1 MAHEN
6 RCYILIY
13 HLLPIPITTKKVIWN
28 RGTELQVDPRHSEWL
43 KLMSSLFFN
52 KHLVPSHE
60 TSSKWQ
66 VSLKNHIYIYMYI
79 YIYIWWHQDDGSLR
93 LQILKYMSRNMSCIN
108 LNVKHVPHRTDQTVS
123 VAQRNSLLRC
133 GVELTWSAAGG
144 HRVPSGNWNSYSK
157 WPFIVIVDILIK
169 NGDFP
174 ELC

>member
-1 MAHEN
+1 MKTDAIYWFIIFYLYLLLQKRWFEIAELSFKL
-6 RCYILIY
+6 ILD
-13 HLLPIPITTKKVIWN
+13 IPNGWNSWVACSSINIWS
-28 RGTELQVDPRHSEWL
+28 RPMKHPRNGKFHW
-43 KLMSSLFFN
+43 K
-52 KHLVPSHE
+52 
-60 TSSKWQ
+60 T
-66 VSLKNHIYIYMYI
+66 IYIYICI